1 MADRKKRAM
10 TSATSAS
17 KARKWQGIVATCQN
31 GKVSRPWFEEL
42 FRHVGDW
49 LNKPKE
55 QQHCQSQQE
64 RPALSLH
71 SIHVELTTLR
81 LWTSLLKR
89 TPQTCGPCCI
99 IKYLFNLVRLTMSN
113 QFLTFWQ
120 SPITRFIHTIWQA
133 ISKQYNYHCTLQKN

>member
-10 TSATSAS
+10 TSAISAS

-31 GKVSRPWFEEL
+31 GKVSRPWLEEL
-42 FRHVGDW
+42 LRHVSDW
-49 LNKPKE
+49 LDKPKE

-81 LWTSLLKR
+81 PR
-89 TPQTCGPCCI
+89 TGNLQTVTVLCRKTKETKP
-99 IKYLFNLVRLTMSN
+99 LVWWKVNSY
-113 QFLTFWQ
+113 QD
-120 SPITRFIHTIWQA
+120 
-133 ISKQYNYHCTLQKN
+133 